1 MYQVGASEKLKTRKI
16 LTLQKGVVT
25 SKRDNFEGENLGTLD
40 KRWPTSNLR
49 WVPFFLKDNR
59 EKARSQSTCQR

>member
-1 MYQVGASEKLKTRKI
+1 MYKMAASEKYFNTA
-16 LTLQKGVVT
+16 
-25 SKRDNFEGENLGTLD
+25 KRGDGYFFDNFDGENVGTFD
-40 KRWPTSNLR
+40 KRSPTSNLR